1 MNIFRILTAFL
12 LAPLAALWA
21 TQTLP
26 PTDSVTQE
34 PPAFK
39 LGSVT
44 LKQIAFHDA
53 LTGKNDHFGCLLV
66 DTEGRVVTQAQSK
79 VWLYTGSQPPGSP
92 GNEGWISHVCEFDL
106 ATLKG
111 EPRRQILS
119 VQSGDRWATVHLAV
133 RVDDR
138 TCLIFFSTGKLI
150 RAAVGPS
157 PQGPFAVDPD
167 FQIAASEPWEGE
179 GPLESDPGLVSIS
192 ENNREYRFW
201 KFYDMLGHTAGN
213 AWAEVALDKE
223 TRRINLVRKHPAN
236 PMPLRLP
243 GRLTARTGG
252 TLDSSFRIDGKYL
265 MLYLSKPD
273 VKTYLMSAAL
283 SRDPLFQTIDYNVE
297 LDGPQGGE
305 LVIEK
310 FQWIYWEGELYVFYD
325 TGSKEGDWRTG
336 LRRYRVL
343 SSGKN

>member
-1 MNIFRILTAFL
+1 MINFRTLAVL
-12 LAPLAALWA
+12 LMAPLATLWA
-21 TQTLP
+21 TGTHPLVGATTP
-26 PTDSVTQE
+26 ES
-34 PPAFK
+34 PAFD
-39 LGSVT
+39 LGAVT
-44 LKQIAFHDA
+44 LQQVAFHDA
-53 LTGKNDHFGCLLV
+53 LTGRNDHFGCLLV
-66 DTEGRVVTQAQSK
+66 DTAGRVVTHAQSK
-79 VWLYTGSQPPGSP
+79 VWLYTGSQPAGST
-92 GNEGWISHVCEFDL
+92 GNEGWISHACEFDL

-111 EPRRQILS
+111 EPKRQILS
-119 VQSGDRWATVHLAV
+119 VQPTDRWATVHLAV
-133 RVDDR
+133 CVDR
-138 TCLIFFSTGKLI
+138 RSYLIFFSTGKRI
-150 RAAVGPS
+150 RAAVGPT

-167 FQIAASEPWEGE
+167 FEITASQPWEGE

-192 ENNREYRFW
+192 DNPREYRFW

-213 AWAEVALDKE
+213 AWAEVAFDKE

-236 PMPLRLP
+236 PISLRLP

-283 SRDPLFQTIDYNVE
+283 SRDPLFQTIDLNVE
-297 LDGPQGGE
+297 LDGPRGGE

-310 FQWIYWEGELYVFYD
+310 FQWIYWGGELYVFYD
-325 TGSKEGDWRTG
+325 TGSKAGDWRTG

-343 SSGKN
+343 PTGKN